1 MKISGYIGGWWVRIN
16 IGGDIISFY
25 LRSRGGK
32 KRAIYLLGKPG
43 RHEWHLKRIAVRM
56 KGVER
61 IRADGAQ
68 HGEHP
73 SAELTANCNKTIKL
87 LNFYLKI

>member
-1 MKISGYIGGWWVRIN
+1 MKISGYIGGWRDKN
-16 IGGDIISFY
+16 KYRRRYYKFLFTELERRKG
-25 LRSRGGK
+25 R

-43 RHEWHLKRIAVRM
+43 RHEWHLKRIAVGM

-73 SAELTANCNKTIKL
+73 SAELTANCNKRSTC
-87 LNFYLKI
+87 

>member
-1 MKISGYIGGWWVRIN
+1 MGKNKYRRRYYK
-16 IGGDIISFY
+16 F
-25 LRSRGGK
+25 LFTEPGGK

-43 RHEWHLKRIAVRM
+43 RHEWHLKRIAVGM

-73 SAELTANCNKTIKL
+73 SAELTANCNKMIKL

>member
-1 MKISGYIGGWWVRIN
+1 MDKNKYRRRYYKFLFMELG
-16 IGGDIISFY
+16 
-25 LRSRGGK
+25 RGEEK

-73 SAELTANCNKTIKL
+73 SAELTANCNK
-87 LNFYLKI
+87 

>member
-1 MKISGYIGGWWVRIN
+1 MDKNKYRRRYYKFLFTELG
-16 IGGDIISFY
+16 
-25 LRSRGGK
+25 RGEEK

-73 SAELTANCNKTIKL
+73 SAELTANCNK
-87 LNFYLKI
+87 

>member
-1 MKISGYIGGWWVRIN
+1 MKISGYIEGWRDKN
-16 IGGDIISFY
+16 KYRRRYYKF
-25 LRSRGGK
+25 LFTEPERGRGEGR

-43 RHEWHLKRIAVRM
+43 RHEWHLKRIAVGM

-61 IRADGAQ
+61 VRADGAQ

-73 SAELTANCNKTIKL
+73 SAELTANCNKRSTC
-87 LNFYLKI
+87 